1 VIASR
6 SQPGLFVPAAA
17 MLVAGAALLILTLLG
32 TTIVLGF
39 AREGSPWAHYASVLG
54 DPRTAGVLVN
64 SVVFAVVGLVVS
76 MAFGLPIAW
85 LVECS
90 DLPGRAGVL
99 GAMLGSLLMP
109 GFAQAMGWLFLLHP
123 RIGILNQLAAQWLG
137 IGPINIASLVGMGVV
152 QGINMAPLAFLM
164 TGAALRA
171 IDGSYHEAA
180 VTSGAGPGAI
190 AWRVLLPL
198 IRPALSSAAIYM
210 LMIGF
215 GAFDVPA
222 IIGWSNRIFTFSTY
236 IYLLT
241 NPQDVLPEYGDAAA
255 LSTILLVVALALTGY
270 SQWLTRHGW
279 RYKVVTGKARAGR
292 PVPLHRLR
300 LLAWAFIG
308 FYLLL
313 GVGIPLL
320 VLGWASL
327 LPFMQPPSARAF
339 ALASFANYRGLPWQ
353 LVWLGARHTLL
364 LAALVPPCVLVISFA
379 FTWIGHRTKLRGR
392 GLLDMVAFLPH
403 AVPSIVFAVGVML
416 LALGGLGQILP
427 VYGTVWILMIA
438 FVAVWLSYGT
448 RMTNA
453 GFTQIH
459 HDLEEAAAISGA
471 PVGAIAWRIVLPLLL
486 RGLLLAWI
494 YLVILTV
501 RELTLSV
508 VLGTPGNMTLP
519 LVIWSVWLNGGLG
532 RASAVTICFLAGM
545 LPLVL
550 AYVWLLR
557 RTQGGS
563 LGAPGRTDEVTA

>member
-1 VIASR
+1 MSAAR
-6 SQPGLFVPAAA
+6 PRPGLFVPAAA
-17 MLVAGAALLILTLLG
+17 LVVAAMAVLILALLG
-32 TTIVLGF
+32 TTIVLGI
-39 AREGSPWAHYASVLG
+39 ARAGSPWAHYAQVLG
-54 DPRTAGVLVN
+54 DPRTADVMVN
-64 SVVFAVVGLVVS
+64 SVVFAAVGLVVS

-90 DLPGRAGVL
+90 DLPGRAVVL

-123 RIGILNQLAAQWLG
+123 RIGILNQLLAQWLH
-137 IGPINIASLVGMGVV
+137 IGPLNIASLVGMGVV

-171 IDGSYHEAA
+171 IDGSYQEAA
-180 VTSGAGPGAI
+180 VTSGAGTGAI

-198 IRPALSSAAIYM
+198 IRPALSSAAIYV

-270 SQWLTRHGW
+270 SRWLTRHGW

-292 PVPLHRLR
+292 PAPLRGWR
-300 LLAWAFIG
+300 MPAWAFIL

-320 VLGWASL
+320 VLVWASL
-327 LPFMQPPSARAF
+327 LPFMQPPSSRAF
-339 ALASFANYRGLPWQ
+339 AIASFANYRGLPWA
-353 LVWLGARHTLL
+353 LVWQGARHTLL
-364 LAALVPPCVLVISFA
+364 LAALVPPAVLAISFA
-379 FTWIGHRTKLRGR
+379 FTWIGQRTKLRGR
-392 GLLDMVAFLPH
+392 GVLDMVAFLPH

-416 LALGGLGQILP
+416 LALGGLGRVLP
-427 VYGTVWILMIA
+427 VYGTVWILFIA

-519 LVIWSVWLNGGLG
+519 LVIWTVWLNGGLG

-563 LGAPGRTDEVTA
+563 VRTDEVTA